1 MDAIDRLIGRVVDA
15 AYAETVAE
23 HRAKDATL
31 GIEPLIVLQQAR
43 VTRAEAVEQ
52 LLQAQPVVYLQ
63 GMPQR
68 VA

>member
-43 VTRAEAVEQ
+43 ATRAEAIEQ
-52 LLQAQPVVYLQ
+52 LLQAQPVIRMQ
-63 GMPQR
+63 SMPPR